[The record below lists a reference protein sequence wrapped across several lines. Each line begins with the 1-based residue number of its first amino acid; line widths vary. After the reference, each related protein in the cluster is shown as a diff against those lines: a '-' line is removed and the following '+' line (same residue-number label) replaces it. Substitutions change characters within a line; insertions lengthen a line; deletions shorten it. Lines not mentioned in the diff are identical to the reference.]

1 MTNGAQNLGHTG
13 HEFVKFVYGHCKVQG
28 FPRPALPPSPVASW
42 NLQVPKITTLNNVG
56 LLKLVEQA
64 LAMTET
70 ALKGWN
76 SDRTGFMGMQTTQSH
91 RTLSTE
97 GPGAWFTA
105 LLILCWKFQ

>member
-1 MTNGAQNLGHTG
+1 MTNRVQKLGHPG
-13 HEFVKFVYGHCKVQG
+13 HDFVKFVHGHFKVQG
-28 FPRPALPPSPVASW
+28 FTRPASPPSPTASW

-64 LAMTET
+64 LAVTET

-76 SDRTGFMGMQTTQSH
+76 SGRTGFVGMQTTQSH

-105 LLILCWKFQ
+105 LLVLC